1 MQVCQIRQE
10 YNLFMDFS
18 ESTTQYIL
26 LRFFL
31 PLYTFLQYLV
41 QPLSRYTPWL
51 VGRLRVKIVHFF
63 DKSVKIGTG
72 VVWRMGNFLK
82 PGTHLGCHGNR
93 RPSWNSKWPPLN
105 SLSGHISALICNR
118 NTVSVSKTMF
128 YGVRILFLIWKI
140 ASRRRPSW
148 ISRWPPCEIMFF
160 RMTLVLNNLAKQC
173 WCLYQ
178 HFQGPGIHL
187 WHLQCH

>member
-1 MQVCQIRQE
+1 MQVGQIRQE
-10 YNLFMDFS
+10 YNLFWDFS

-26 LRFFL
+26 LRFFTS
-31 PLYTFLQYLV
+31 LYI
-41 QPLSRYTPWL
+41 PAILSPAAIQIHTMVSGEAKGENRSLFWQK
-51 VGRLRVKIVHFF
+51 RENWHRC
-63 DKSVKIGTG
+63 S
-72 VVWRMGNFLK
+72 WRMGNLLK

-93 RPSWNSKWPPLN
+93 RPS
-105 SLSGHISALICNR
+105 LSGHISALKCNR

-173 WCLYQ
+173 WCLYE